1 MSAEALR
8 VTDLTAGYRSGRR
21 STPVLQ
27 VASLTARH
35 GELTVVVGPNGG
47 GKSTLL
53 RTCTG
58 TLAPLAGEVTI
69 AGEPLQQIDRRRR
82 AQLLAVVFT
91 DRPDAGL
98 LSVGEVI
105 ALGRQPYT
113 SWSGALAAADVR
125 AARRAAELVGIDDR
139 WGQRFDEL
147 SDGLR
152 QRALIARALAQEPS
166 VLVLDE
172 PTAFLDLPGRVEVT
186 ALLTELAGDVDL
198 AVIVSTHDLEL
209 VLGHADHAWVVA
221 AGTVGE
227 GAPAALVRD
236 GTFAAAF
243 PAVAFAVDPSDGTI
257 TARGQI
263 PHRVR
268 TPATCRDS

>member
-1 MSAEALR
+1 M
-8 VTDLTAGYRSGRR
+8 
-21 STPVLQ
+21 
-27 VASLTARH
+27 
-35 GELTVVVGPNGG
+35 
-47 GKSTLL
+47 
-53 RTCTG
+53 
-58 TLAPLAGEVTI
+58 
-69 AGEPLQQIDRRRR
+69 
-82 AQLLAVVFT
+82 VFT

-113 SWSGALAAADVR
+113 SWAVHSQPPTCVP
-125 AARRAAELVGIDDR
+125 RRAAELVGIDDR

-152 QRALIARALAQEPS
+152 QRALIARALAQEPN